1 MIGKRMRHIG
11 RYHEIAA
18 SLLRHGFGMIVDEL
32 GFSSFLS
39 LPPRWRAEQGKKE
52 GKTVGERLRLVLEEL
67 GPTFVK
73 LGQIASTRPDLIP
86 APIISELEKLQ
97 DQVPPFPFADVRR
110 RVETE
115 LGGSLETLFRSFDE
129 TPLAAASLGQ
139 VHRAVLPSGQAV
151 AVKVQRPHIAAR
163 VETDLEILQDLAV
176 LAERRLDWAAT
187 YQLSEIVDELA
198 RSLRQEL
205 DYTVEARHAERFAQ
219 QFADDSSVYVPKVFW
234 DYTTKTVLTMEYVE
248 GMKLGELE
256 RLKAN
261 GHSLKTI
268 AERLAEATFK
278 QMFEHGFF
286 HGDPHPGNVFVL
298 DDGTLSFIDFG
309 LMGRLRPHVKH
320 HLSSLI
326 IALMRQNTDG
336 VLGAIYGLGIVP
348 DGVDEGKLR
357 DDLDELREKYYGV
370 PLGEISLGEAVED
383 LLSVAFRHGIRI
395 PSDLTLLGKALLTV
409 EGVVE
414 TLDPQF
420 RIMDVAEP
428 FGRKLMKERL
438 RPDRVAET
446 AWKRIFDYGEW
457 LLRLPE
463 GVKEWTKMMRH
474 GKLRLEITAP
484 DLEALLKKLD
494 QMTNRLSFSIVL
506 LSLSIVLVGL
516 MIASSLGR
524 PSTLLWKIP
533 AVEIG
538 LGASAF
544 LFGWLLYS
552 IFRSGKF

>member
-1 MIGKRMRHIG
+1 MIGKRVRHIG

-39 LPPRWRAEQGKKE
+39 LPPRWKAEQGKKE

-110 RVETE
+110 IVEAE
-115 LGGSLETLFRSFDE
+115 FGSSLETLFRSFE
-129 TPLAAASLGQ
+129 EMPLAAASLGQ

-176 LAERRLDWAAT
+176 LAERRLDWAAS
-187 YQLSEIVDELA
+187 YRLSEIVDELA
-198 RSLRQEL
+198 KSLRQEL
-205 DYTVEARHAERFAQ
+205 DYTIEARHAAAFAE
-219 QFADDSSVYVPKVFW
+219 QFAGDSLVYVPGVFW

-248 GMKLGELE
+248 GIKLGEIE
-256 RLKAN
+256 RLKEE
-261 GHSLKTI
+261 GYSLKAL
-268 AERLAEATFK
+268 AERLTKTVLK

-298 DDGTLSFIDFG
+298 SNGVLAFIDFG
-309 LMGRLRPHVKH
+309 LMGRLRPNVRH

-326 IALMRQNTDG
+326 IALMRQSTDG
-336 VLGAIYGLGIVP
+336 VLAAIYGLGLVP
-348 DGVDEGKLR
+348 DEADEEKLR
-357 DDLDELREKYYGV
+357 DDIDDLREKYYRV
-370 PLGEISLGEAVED
+370 PLGEISLGEAVGD
-383 LLSVAFRHGIRI
+383 LLTVAFRHGIRI

-414 TLDPQF
+414 MLDPQF

-428 FGRKLMKERL
+428 FGRKLLKDRL

-446 AWKRIFDYGEW
+446 AWRRVADYGEM
-457 LLRLPE
+457 LLRLPDS
-463 GVKEWTKMMRH
+463 VKELAKIMRR
-474 GKLRLEITAP
+474 GKLQLEMTAS
-484 DLEALLKKLD
+484 DLEAFLHKLD
-494 QMTNRLSFSIVL
+494 QISNRLSISIVL
-506 LSLSIVLVGL
+506 LSWSIVMAGM
-516 MIASSLGR
+516 MIASSFGR
-524 PSTLLWKIP
+524 QSMLLWKFP

-538 LGASAF
+538 LGVSAF

>member
-18 SLLRHGFGMIVDEL
+18 ALLRHGFGMIVDEL

-39 LPPRWRAEQGKKE
+39 LPPRWRSERGKRE
-52 GKTVGERLRLVLEEL
+52 GKTVGERIRLVLEEL

-86 APIISELEKLQ
+86 DHIIYELEKLQ
-97 DQVPPFPFADVRR
+97 DQVPPFSFSDVRR
-110 RVETE
+110 IVETE
-115 LGGSLETLFRSFDE
+115 LGGPLEVLFRSFAD

-139 VHRAVLPSGQAV
+139 VHHAVLPSGQAV
-151 AVKVQRPHIAAR
+151 AVKVQRPHISSR
-163 VETDLEILQDLAV
+163 IETDLEILQDLAV
-176 LAERRLDWAAT
+176 MAERRLDWAAS
-187 YQLSEIVDELA
+187 YRLSEIVDELA
-198 RSLRQEL
+198 KSLRQEL
-205 DYTVEARHAERFAQ
+205 DYTIEARHAAAFAE
-219 QFADDSSVYVPKVFW
+219 QFAGDSLVYVPGVFW

-248 GMKLGELE
+248 GIKLGEIE
-256 RLKAN
+256 RLKEE
-261 GHSLKTI
+261 GYSLKAL
-268 AERLAEATFK
+268 AERLTKTVLK

-298 DDGTLSFIDFG
+298 SNGVLAFIDFG
-309 LMGRLRPHVKH
+309 LMGRLRPNVRH

-326 IALMRQNTDG
+326 IALMRQSTDG
-336 VLGAIYGLGIVP
+336 VLAAIYGLGLVP
-348 DGVDEGKLR
+348 DEADEEKLR
-357 DDLDELREKYYGV
+357 DDIDDLREKYYRV
-370 PLGEISLGEAVED
+370 PLGEISLGEAVGD
-383 LLSVAFRHGIRI
+383 LLTVAFRHGIRI

-414 TLDPQF
+414 MLDPQF

-428 FGRKLMKERL
+428 FGRKLLKDRL

-446 AWKRIFDYGEW
+446 AWRRVADYGEM
-457 LLRLPE
+457 LLRLPDS
-463 GVKEWTKMMRH
+463 VKELAKIMRR
-474 GKLRLEITAP
+474 GKLQLEMTAS
-484 DLEALLKKLD
+484 DLEAFLHKLD
-494 QMTNRLSFSIVL
+494 QISNRLSISIVL
-506 LSLSIVLVGL
+506 LSWSIVMAGM
-516 MIASSLGR
+516 MIASSFGR
-524 PSTLLWKIP
+524 QSMLLWKFP

-538 LGASAF
+538 LGVSAF

>member
-39 LPPRWRAEQGKKE
+39 LPPRWKAEQGKKE

-110 RVETE
+110 IVEAE
-115 LGGSLETLFRSFDE
+115 FGSSLETLFRSFE
-129 TPLAAASLGQ
+129 EMPLAAASLGQ

-176 LAERRLDWAAT
+176 LAERRLDWAAS
-187 YQLSEIVDELA
+187 YRLSEIVDELA
-198 RSLRQEL
+198 KSLRQEL
-205 DYTVEARHAERFAQ
+205 DYTIEARHAAAFAE
-219 QFADDSSVYVPKVFW
+219 QFAGDSLVYVPGVFW

-248 GMKLGELE
+248 GIKLGEIE
-256 RLKAN
+256 RLKEE
-261 GHSLKTI
+261 GYSLKAL
-268 AERLAEATFK
+268 AERLTKTVLK

-298 DDGTLSFIDFG
+298 SDGVLAFIDFG
-309 LMGRLRPHVKH
+309 LMGRLRPNVRH

-326 IALMRQNTDG
+326 IALMRQSTDG
-336 VLGAIYGLGIVP
+336 VLAAIYGLGLVP
-348 DGVDEGKLR
+348 DEADEEKLR
-357 DDLDELREKYYGV
+357 DDIDDLREKYYRV
-370 PLGEISLGEAVED
+370 PLGEISLGEAVGD
-383 LLSVAFRHGIRI
+383 LLTVAFRHGIRI

-414 TLDPQF
+414 MLDPQF

-428 FGRKLMKERL
+428 FGRKLLKDRL

-446 AWKRIFDYGEW
+446 AWRRVADYGEM
-457 LLRLPE
+457 LLRLPDS
-463 GVKEWTKMMRH
+463 VKELAKIMRR
-474 GKLRLEITAP
+474 GKLQLEMTAS
-484 DLEALLKKLD
+484 DLEAFLHKLD
-494 QMTNRLSFSIVL
+494 QISNRLSISIVL
-506 LSLSIVLVGL
+506 LSWSIVMAGM
-516 MIASSLGR
+516 MIASSFGR
-524 PSTLLWKIP
+524 QSMLLWKFP

-538 LGASAF
+538 LGVSAF

>member
-39 LPPRWRAEQGKKE
+39 LPPRWKAEQGKKE

-110 RVETE
+110 IVEAE
-115 LGGSLETLFRSFDE
+115 FGSSLETLFRSFE
-129 TPLAAASLGQ
+129 EMPLAAASLGQ

-176 LAERRLDWAAT
+176 LAERRLDWAAS
-187 YQLSEIVDELA
+187 YRLSEIVDELA
-198 RSLRQEL
+198 KSLRQEL
-205 DYTVEARHAERFAQ
+205 DYTIEARHAAAFAE
-219 QFADDSSVYVPKVFW
+219 QFAGDSLVYVPGVFW

-248 GMKLGELE
+248 GIKLGEIE
-256 RLKAN
+256 RLKEE
-261 GHSLKTI
+261 GYSLKAL
-268 AERLAEATFK
+268 AERLTKTVLK

-298 DDGTLSFIDFG
+298 SDGVLAFIDFG
-309 LMGRLRPHVKH
+309 LMGRLRPNVRH

-326 IALMRQNTDG
+326 IALMRQSTDG
-336 VLGAIYGLGIVP
+336 VLAAIYGLGLVP
-348 DGVDEGKLR
+348 DEADEEKLR
-357 DDLDELREKYYGV
+357 DDIDDLREKYYRV
-370 PLGEISLGEAVED
+370 PLGEISLGEAVGD
-383 LLSVAFRHGIRI
+383 LLTVAFRHGIRI

-414 TLDPQF
+414 MLDPQF

-428 FGRKLMKERL
+428 FGRKLLKDRL

-446 AWKRIFDYGEW
+446 AWRRVADYGEM
-457 LLRLPE
+457 LLRLPDS
-463 GVKEWTKMMRH
+463 VKELAKIMRR
-474 GKLRLEITAP
+474 GKLQLEMTAS
-484 DLEALLKKLD
+484 DLEAFLHKLD
-494 QMTNRLSFSIVL
+494 QISNRLSISIVL
-506 LSLSIVLVGL
+506 LSWSIVMAGM
-516 MIASSLGR
+516 MIASSFGR
-524 PSTLLWKIP
+524 QSMLLWKFP

-538 LGASAF
+538 LGVSTF

>member
-1 MIGKRMRHIG
+1 MIGKRVRHIG
-11 RYHEIAA
+11 RYHEITAA
-18 SLLRHGFGMIVDEL
+18 LLRHGFGMIVDEL

-110 RVETE
+110 IVEAE
-115 LGGSLETLFRSFDE
+115 FGSSLETLFRSFE
-129 TPLAAASLGQ
+129 EMPLAAASLGQ

-205 DYTVEARHAERFAQ
+205 DYTVEARHAAAFAE
-219 QFADDSSVYVPKVFW
+219 QFAGDSLVYVPGVFW

-248 GMKLGELE
+248 GIKLGEIE
-256 RLKAN
+256 RLKEE
-261 GHSLKTI
+261 GYSLKAL
-268 AERLAEATFK
+268 AERLTKTVLK

-298 DDGTLSFIDFG
+298 SDGVLAFIDFG
-309 LMGRLRPHVKH
+309 LMGRLRPNVRH

-326 IALMRQNTDG
+326 IALMRQSTDG
-336 VLGAIYGLGIVP
+336 VLAAIYGLGLVP
-348 DGVDEGKLR
+348 DEADEEKLR
-357 DDLDELREKYYGV
+357 DDIDDLREKYYRV
-370 PLGEISLGEAVED
+370 PLGEISLGEAVGD
-383 LLSVAFRHGIRI
+383 LLTVAFRHGIRI

-414 TLDPQF
+414 MLDPQF

-428 FGRKLMKERL
+428 FGRKLLKDRL

-446 AWKRIFDYGEW
+446 AWRRVADYGEM
-457 LLRLPE
+457 LLRLPDS
-463 GVKEWTKMMRH
+463 VKELAKIMRR
-474 GKLRLEITAP
+474 GKLQLEMTAS
-484 DLEALLKKLD
+484 DLEAFLHKLD
-494 QMTNRLSFSIVL
+494 QISNRLSISIVL
-506 LSLSIVLVGL
+506 LSWSIVMAGM
-516 MIASSLGR
+516 MIASSFGR
-524 PSTLLWKIP
+524 QSMLLWKIP

-538 LGASAF
+538 LGVSAF

>member
-11 RYHEIAA
+11 RYHEITAA
-18 SLLRHGFGMIVDEL
+18 LLRHGFGMIVDEL

-86 APIISELEKLQ
+86 DHIIYELEKLQ
-97 DQVPPFPFADVRR
+97 DQVPPFSFSDVRR
-110 RVETE
+110 IVETE
-115 LGGSLETLFRSFDE
+115 LGGPLEVLFRSFAD

-139 VHRAVLPSGQAV
+139 VHHAVLPSGQAV
-151 AVKVQRPHIAAR
+151 AVKVQRPHISAR
-163 VETDLEILQDLAV
+163 IETDLEILQDLAV
-176 LAERRLDWAAT
+176 MAERRLDWAAS
-187 YQLSEIVDELA
+187 YRLSEIVDELA
-198 RSLRQEL
+198 KSLRQEL
-205 DYTVEARHAERFAQ
+205 DYTIEARHAAAFAE
-219 QFADDSSVYVPKVFW
+219 QFAGDSLVYVPGVFW

-248 GMKLGELE
+248 GIKLGEIE
-256 RLKAN
+256 RLKEE
-261 GHSLKTI
+261 GYSLKAL
-268 AERLAEATFK
+268 AERLTKTVLK

-298 DDGTLSFIDFG
+298 SDGVLAFIDFG
-309 LMGRLRPHVKH
+309 LMGRLRPNVRY

-326 IALMRQNTDG
+326 IALMRQSTDG
-336 VLGAIYGLGIVP
+336 VLAAIYGLGLVP
-348 DGVDEGKLR
+348 DEADEEKLR
-357 DDLDELREKYYGV
+357 DDIDDLREKYYRV
-370 PLGEISLGEAVED
+370 PLGEISLGEAVGD
-383 LLSVAFRHGIRI
+383 LLTVAFRHGIRI

-414 TLDPQF
+414 MLDPQL

-428 FGRKLMKERL
+428 FGRKLLKDRL

-446 AWKRIFDYGEW
+446 AWRRVADYGEM
-457 LLRLPE
+457 LLRLPDS
-463 GVKEWTKMMRH
+463 VKELAKIMRR
-474 GKLRLEITAP
+474 GKLQLEMTAS
-484 DLEALLKKLD
+484 DLETFLHKLD
-494 QMTNRLSFSIVL
+494 QISNRLSISIVL
-506 LSLSIVLVGL
+506 LSWSIVMAGM
-516 MIASSLGR
+516 MIASSFGR
-524 PSTLLWKIP
+524 QSMLLWKIP

-538 LGASAF
+538 LGVSAF

>member
-1 MIGKRMRHIG
+1 MIGKRVRHIG

-110 RVETE
+110 IVEAE
-115 LGGSLETLFRSFDE
+115 FGSSLETLFRSFE
-129 TPLAAASLGQ
+129 EMPLAAASLGQ

-205 DYTVEARHAERFAQ
+205 DYTVEARHAAAFAE
-219 QFADDSSVYVPKVFW
+219 QFAGDSLVYVPGVFW

-248 GMKLGELE
+248 GIKLGEIE
-256 RLKAN
+256 RLKEE
-261 GHSLKTI
+261 GYSLKAL
-268 AERLAEATFK
+268 AERLTKTVLK

-298 DDGTLSFIDFG
+298 SDGVLAFIDFG
-309 LMGRLRPHVKH
+309 LMGRLRPNVRH

-326 IALMRQNTDG
+326 IALMRQSTDG
-336 VLGAIYGLGIVP
+336 VLAAIYGLGLVP
-348 DGVDEGKLR
+348 DEADEEKLR
-357 DDLDELREKYYGV
+357 DDIDDLREKYYRV

-414 TLDPQF
+414 MLDPQF

-428 FGRKLMKERL
+428 FGRKLLKDRL

-446 AWKRIFDYGEW
+446 AWRRVADYGEM
-457 LLRLPE
+457 LLRLPDS
-463 GVKEWTKMMRH
+463 VKELAKIMRR
-474 GKLRLEITAP
+474 GKLQLEMTAS
-484 DLEALLKKLD
+484 DLEAFLHKLD
-494 QMTNRLSFSIVL
+494 QISNRLSISIVL
-506 LSLSIVLVGL
+506 LSWSIVMAGM
-516 MIASSLGR
+516 MIASSFGR
-524 PSTLLWKIP
+524 QSMLLWKIP

-538 LGASAF
+538 LGVSAF